1 MKGGAVYAEI
11 LKNLKSSLKRI
22 NLMKGETKLKVEKK
36 NKKLILKMVTS
47 VIIVVAGLFQKQLDN
62 EDEKRTTEDD
72 YMF

>member
-11 LKNLKSSLKRI
+11 LKNLKNNLKRI
-22 NLMKGETKLKVEKK
+22 NLMKGETQLKVEKK

>member
-11 LKNLKSSLKRI
+11 LKNLKNNLKRI

-62 EDEKRTTEDD
+62 EDEKGTTEDD

>member
-62 EDEKRTTEDD
+62 EDEKRTNEDD

>member
-11 LKNLKSSLKRI
+11 LKNLKNNLKRI

>member
-11 LKNLKSSLKRI
+11 LKNLKNNLKRI
-22 NLMKGETKLKVEKK
+22 NLMKGETKVKVEKK

-62 EDEKRTTEDD
+62 EDEKRTNEDD

>member
-11 LKNLKSSLKRI
+11 LKNLKNNIKRI

-62 EDEKRTTEDD
+62 EGEKRTTEDD